1 MIIYKRGGNIIRKT
15 HVRRLHHIH
24 KSHMK
29 DHRGHGIFDF
39 FKPVM
44 DFLKPAV
51 NVVKTIAGNKE
62 LTSQIGK
69 TASDIV
75 NIGRNTKGI
84 ITSLRNKKAQ
94 VIQQVPE
101 VIRPALDSQLEN
113 VISRL
118 NRLKA
123 GSGFRYD

>member
-1 MIIYKRGGNIIRKT
+1 
-15 HVRRLHHIH
+15 
-24 KSHMK
+24 MK